1 MIGLSRGLTVFA
13 YTEPVDMRK
22 SFNTLSAVVEEQ
34 MKRPVLSGDL
44 FLFVSQDRKRAKVL
58 YFDGT
63 GLCLLS
69 KRLEKGRFSP
79 LWKRKRAG
87 GLELSLSEL
96 SLFIEGSESVGRLP
110 LSPALLTHA
119 DLRSKMQNDAT

>member
-69 KRLEKGRFSP
+69 KRLEKGKFSP

>member
-1 MIGLSRGLTVFA
+1 MSVFA
-13 YTEPVDMRK
+13 FTEPVDMRK
-22 SFNTLSAVVEEQ
+22 SFNTLSALVAEEL
-34 MKRPVLSGDL
+34 KREVLTGDL
-44 FLFVSQDRKRAKVL
+44 FLFVSNDRKRAKVL

-69 KRLEKGRFSP
+69 KRLEKGKFAP

-87 GLELSLSEL
+87 GLEMSLTEL
-96 SLFIEGSESVGRLP
+96 SLFIEGSDSVGRLA

-119 DLRSKMQNDAT
+119 DLRSKMPRDRD